1 MTVLRRP
8 DVGDHADDPDLPRRP
23 LGLGDVLSPAEFAV
37 AAQHFLQDP
46 EPVAE
51 VFREVLEGA
60 FACGPAGDVPQDPH
74 LGPCVRGAFAK
85 PSERRGDGFR
95 RARGRRG
102 NRSNPGGRGPSDAG
116 RMSDVRQGH
125 EERRFGAR
133 PEESFEFRD
142 GVLLHEEEVD
152 GFGLEERSPL
162 THERQ
167 KLLAH
172 PGAKASRS
180 TNNLRRLGTTP
191 QEN

>member
-1 MTVLRRP
+1 MLRRP
-8 DVGDHADDPDLPRRP
+8 PDSTLFPYTT
-23 LGLGDVLSPAEFAV
+23 L
-37 AAQHFLQDP
+37 
-46 EPVAE
+46 
-51 VFREVLEGA
+51 FR
-60 FACGPAGDVPQDPH
+60 
-74 LGPCVRGAFAK
+74 
-85 PSERRGDGFR
+85 S
-95 RARGRRG
+95 
-102 NRSNPGGRGPSDAG
+102 SDAG